1 MCKATH
7 STRPQRATCCP
18 TRPKGKQTE
27 LLTGLWCPL
36 HLCKPNAARLLNF
49 LFPAL
54 PTLGCPA
61 FALDLFLVVGVHS
74 GGLSSPNTCIL
85 LAQPSVPRHRSPS
98 THSLSPT
105 PICMS
110 GPLQLLQ
117 PQRGGPRPPHRR
129 AVRMHTVHPALFT
142 IVSSRSSYKPCLGRR
157 LSLTTCLHQRQK
169 TLQRALKTFP
179 RL

>member
-7 STRPQRATCCP
+7 STRPSELPAVQPAPKEDRRSCSLVSGAHSTC
-18 TRPKGKQTE
+18 G
-27 LLTGLWCPL
+27 
-36 HLCKPNAARLLNF
+36 KPNAARLLNF

-54 PTLGCPA
+54 PTMDCQA

-74 GGLSSPNTCIL
+74 GGLSSPNTCVL

-110 GPLQLLQ
+110 GPLNCSSYSEEVL
-117 PQRGGPRPPHRR
+117 GPHCR
-129 AVRMHTVHPALFT
+129 AVRMHTVRPALLT
-142 IVSSRSSYKPCLGRR
+142 MVSSRSSYKPCLGRR